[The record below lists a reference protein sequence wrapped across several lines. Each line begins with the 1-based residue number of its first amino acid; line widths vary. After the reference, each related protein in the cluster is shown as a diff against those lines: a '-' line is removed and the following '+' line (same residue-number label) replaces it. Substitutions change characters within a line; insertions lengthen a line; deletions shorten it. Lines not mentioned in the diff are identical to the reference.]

1 MASRGESF
9 DVFLI
14 VADTVYKGVPYHVVC
29 GWAEQGR
36 ANADDKL
43 RPAGSTAPW
52 MRFGDHP
59 MVSDFLPRKPRTAPI
74 PKAGP
79 GQPVASVA
87 ASSLYPEEPAHAIE
101 MDRWKKTPD
110 DDDDDVDM
118 IPLIDVSLVLLIFF
132 MLTTAVSSSSPV
144 RVPGMKNTGKLS
156 KDPDALTVYLDKRP
170 NGDIFYGVGIGAA
183 GPTKENNNLQSAGD
197 LSDRLDMIL
206 GKVSRA
212 PEVRIACHVDLQR
225 AYVKQVAQD
234 LEKRR
239 LKGTIAFYAA
249 EVNEVKK

>member
-1 MASRGESF
+1 MATKVEVF
-9 DVFLI
+9 DVFL
-14 VADTVYKGVPYHVVC
+14 VTADVVYKGVPFSVVC

-36 ANADDKL
+36 ASGGDKL

-52 MRFGDHP
+52 MRFADHP
-59 MVSDFLPRKPRTAPI
+59 LISDYLPRKPKDQSI
-74 PKAGP
+74 PTQVANATP
-79 GQPVASVA
+79 MARAAIPV
-87 ASSLYPEEPAHAIE
+87 EPAHAIE

-132 MLTTAVSSSSPV
+132 MLTTAVSSVSPV
-144 RVPGMKNTGKLS
+144 RVPGMKNASQLS
-156 KDPDALTVYLDKRP
+156 KDPDALTIFIDKRP
-170 NGDIFYGVGIGAA
+170 NGDVFYGIGIGSIP
-183 GPTKENNNLQSAGD
+183 PTKENSNLQSAGD
-197 LSDRLDMIL
+197 LSNQLDTVL
-206 GKVSRA
+206 QNVSRP
-212 PEVRIACHVDLQR
+212 PEVRIACHVELKR

-239 LKGTIAFYAA
+239 IRGTVAFYAA

>member
-1 MASRGESF
+1 MASRGENF
-9 DVFLI
+9 DVFL
-14 VADTVYKGVPYHVVC
+14 VGADTVYKGVPYHVLC

-36 ANADDKL
+36 ATADDKI

-52 MRFGDHP
+52 SRLGDHP
-59 MVSDFLPRKPRTAPI
+59 IVSDFLPRKVVPNA
-74 PKAGP
+74 AL
-79 GQPVASVA
+79 PVALAVI
-87 ASSLYPEEPAHAIE
+87 SSMPTEPAHAIE
-101 MDRWKKTPD
+101 MDRWKKSPS

-132 MLTTAVSSSSPV
+132 MLTTAVSSVSPV
-144 RVPGMKNTGKLS
+144 RVPGMKNAGKLS
-156 KDPDALTVYLDKRP
+156 KDPDALTIFIDKRP
-170 NGDIFYGVGIGAA
+170 SGDVFYGIGLGNA
-183 GPTKENNNLQSAGD
+183 PPSKENSNLQSAGD
-197 LSDRLDMIL
+197 LSDRLDSVL
-206 GKVSRA
+206 QKVSRP

-239 LKGTIAFYAA
+239 GKGTIAFYAA

>member
-1 MASRGESF
+1 MAARGESF
-9 DVFLI
+9 DVFLV
-14 VADTVYKGVPYHVVC
+14 VADTVYKGVPYHIVC

-59 MVSDFLPRKPRTAPI
+59 MVSDFLPRKPRTTPV
-74 PKAGP
+74 PQP
-79 GQPVASVA
+79 GLGLPVASVA
-87 ASSLYPEEPAHAIE
+87 PSSLYPEEPAHAIE
-101 MDRWKKTPD
+101 MDRWKKTPE

-132 MLTTAVSSSSPV
+132 MLTTAVSSQSPV
-144 RVPGMKNTGKLS
+144 RVPGMKNAGKLS
-156 KDPDALTVYLDKRP
+156 KDPDALTIYLDKRAG
-170 NGDIFYGVGIGAA
+170 GDIYYGVGIGAS
-183 GPTKENNNLQSAGD
+183 GPTKDNNNLRSVGE
-197 LSDRLDMIL
+197 LSDRLDTIL
-206 GKVSRA
+206 QSASRP
-212 PEVRIACHVDLQR
+212 PEVRIACHVELQR

-239 LKGTIAFYAA
+239 GKGTIAFYAA
-249 EVNEVKK
+249 EVNELKK

>member
-9 DVFLI
+9 DVFLV

-36 ANADDKL
+36 ATADDKI

-52 MRFGDHP
+52 MRLGDHP
-59 MVSDFLPRKPRTAPI
+59 MVSDFLPRKPKVAS
-74 PKAGP
+74 AL
-79 GQPVASVA
+79 PVASVA
-87 ASSLYPEEPAHAIE
+87 ASSLYPDEPAHAIE
-101 MDRWKKTPD
+101 MDRWKKTPE

-132 MLTTAVSSSSPV
+132 MLTTAVSSMSPV
-144 RVPGMKNTGKLS
+144 RVPGMRNAGKLS
-156 KDPDALTVYLDKRP
+156 KDPDALTIFLDKRP
-170 NGDIFYGVGIGAA
+170 NGEVFYGIGIGASP
-183 GPTKENNNLQSAGD
+183 PTKENGNLRSVGD
-197 LSDRLDMIL
+197 LSDRLDSVL
-206 GKVSRA
+206 GGVSRP

-234 LEKRR
+234 LERR
-239 LKGTIAFYAA
+239 RGKGTIAFYAA